1 MNVWFITKD
10 LLLNDHAAV
19 KPGEP
24 GGRQRTIG
32 ATLQDDPSR
41 SRVP

>member
-19 KPGEP
+19 KPGSRV
-24 GGRQRTIG
+24 GAQRTSC
-32 ATLQDDPSR
+32 ATLQNDPSR
-41 SRVP
+41 SRVR